1 MERAG
6 HKAEMSRPPNAR
18 DDYLLRANIARLL
31 EHQDGVH
38 HVDAPLA
45 GATPLDRL
53 QRSKRNVPSTSRHK
67 GIRLSSSPPTAWCT
81 NAQAADGA
89 ADRRIGSPQLPGHD
103 RLCGTIR
110 SIDLA
115 EPTALATSTR

>member
-53 QRSKRNVPSTSRHK
+53 QRSNRNVPSTSRHK
-67 GIRLSSSPPTAWCT
+67 GIRLSSSPPT

-103 RLCGTIR
+103 RPCGTIR

-115 EPTALATSTR
+115 EPAALATSTR